1 MTFIFKVRFLVIFL
15 FIIYASCTSFMVRMD
30 LIPSDMLLIEIFDTL
45 VIFLISMAL
54 INKIDLKENRNEK

>member
-54 INKIDLKENRNEK
+54 IHKIDLKENRNEK